1 MAGIVGIYASIGE
14 HVPWI
19 TKREKYH
26 EPVSESWV
34 NRYGLI
40 SQVYLIIETWLYF
53 IQFNRTLKW
62 SLVIQNSEELFLG
75 CVTSPYAH
83 RRVMQLR
90 NKSFWTLHIDQ
101 ILIQIPFQIRQT

>member
-34 NRYGLI
+34 NREAILDLEQLFRSFFWAI
-40 SQVYLIIETWLYF
+40 FLVKF
-53 IQFNRTLKW
+53 FW
-62 SLVIQNSEELFLG
+62 SN
-75 CVTSPYAH
+75 
-83 RRVMQLR
+83 
-90 NKSFWTLHIDQ
+90 DD
-101 ILIQIPFQIRQT
+101 

>member
-34 NRYGLI
+34 NRCHYRATSLLI
-40 SQVYLIIETWLYF
+40 LGRY
-53 IQFNRTLKW
+53 
-62 SLVIQNSEELFLG
+62 SEL
-75 CVTSPYAH
+75 S
-83 RRVMQLR
+83 
-90 NKSFWTLHIDQ
+90 
-101 ILIQIPFQIRQT
+101 

>member
-34 NRYGLI
+34 NREAILDLEQLFRSFFWPYFGL
-40 SQVYLIIETWLYF
+40 
-53 IQFNRTLKW
+53 
-62 SLVIQNSEELFLG
+62 
-75 CVTSPYAH
+75 
-83 RRVMQLR
+83 
-90 NKSFWTLHIDQ
+90 FW
-101 ILIQIPFQIRQT
+101 

>member
-34 NRYGLI
+34 NRCHYRATSLLI
-40 SQVYLIIETWLYF
+40 LVFVIAVTSTEWIAGTESIIDCLHHGA
-53 IQFNRTLKW
+53 IPGRQFDGRKVTLSDFWGPFWATLK
-62 SLVIQNSEELFLG
+62 QFTQALF
-75 CVTSPYAH
+75 S
-83 RRVMQLR
+83 
-90 NKSFWTLHIDQ
+90 I
-101 ILIQIPFQIRQT
+101 